1 MKEHFIKPPE
11 NGINQGGTLAP
22 LLFTLTVN
30 AATYCLIV
38 KYTTI
43 DVCAEN
49 EGCINNAYIYNNNI
63 I

>member
-30 AATYCLIV
+30 AATYCLFV

-49 EGCINNAYIYNNNI
+49 EGCINNA
-63 I
+63 